1 MDIIIEFN
9 EAAFRHHISKEDIL
23 NKIFAAMTE
32 EEAVAMSDYFINNK
46 VTLGPNGSDWLSQ
59 REMRSLGFSNLT
71 INYLITKAAALH
83 KTPVQIVEEMVREK
97 LAAAV

>member
-1 MDIIIEFN
+1 M
-9 EAAFRHHISKEDIL
+9 AK
-23 NKIFAAMTE
+23 MTE
-32 EEAVAMSDYFINNK
+32 EEAWALSDYFTNNEY
-46 VTLGPNGSDWLSQ
+46 TLGPDGSDWLSQ

-83 KTPVQIVEEMVREK
+83 KSPAQIVEEIVREK

>member
-1 MDIIIEFN
+1 M
-9 EAAFRHHISKEDIL
+9 AK
-23 NKIFAAMTE
+23 MTE
-32 EEAVAMSDYFINNK
+32 EEAWALSDYFTNNEY
-46 VTLGPNGSDWLSQ
+46 TLGPDGSDWLSQ

-83 KTPVQIVEEMVREK
+83 KSPAQIVEEMVREK